1 MKPWQFRV
9 SIFLLSQTVS
19 LLGSLLVMYAIL
31 WYDTLSTLNS
41 VMMWMVFTTF
51 IPALIMALFAGVWAD
66 RINRKWLMIG
76 SNCSPT
82 CCMSSLPFLSS

>member
-31 WYDTLSTLNS
+31 WYVTLSTLNS

-76 SNCSPT
+76 SSYSPT